1 MKPVVGSFGRMMAA
15 VAALWFAVPASA
27 QETATPVAGPTAGQM
42 AQASPTV
49 MPRGAASDPDLVSFG
64 AGYFDVL
71 KNEPRNR
78 AADFRLEYRFGESLL
93 SDIEQYVSIRPW
105 VGAEITSDGGVYG
118 AGGLLFDFEVGSFN
132 FTPSFGAGLH
142 YDGDGKQ
149 LGSFWEF
156 RSQAE
161 LSYRFDNDSRI
172 GIAFGH
178 ISNAGLSKDNPG
190 SEILTLYYHVPSSWL
205 FGW

>member
-1 MKPVVGSFGRMMAA
+1 MVERFGAGARVRTMAA
-15 VAALWFAVPASA
+15 VAAVAALLAGAPSALAQQATTAPATT
-27 QETATPVAGPTAGQM
+27 E
-42 AQASPTV
+42 AS
-49 MPRGAASDPDLVSFG
+49 GGDPDLVSFG
-64 AGYFDVL
+64 VGYFDVL

-78 AADFRLEYRFGESLL
+78 AADFRLEYRWGETLW
-93 SDIEQYVSIRPW
+93 SDVKDWVSIRPW
-105 VGAEITSDGGVYG
+105 VGTEITSDGGVYG
-118 AGGLLFDFEVGSFN
+118 AGGILFDIPLGSLT

-161 LSYRFDNDSRI
+161 LSYRFENDSRI

-190 SEILTLYYHVPSSWL
+190 SEILTLYYHVPSHWL